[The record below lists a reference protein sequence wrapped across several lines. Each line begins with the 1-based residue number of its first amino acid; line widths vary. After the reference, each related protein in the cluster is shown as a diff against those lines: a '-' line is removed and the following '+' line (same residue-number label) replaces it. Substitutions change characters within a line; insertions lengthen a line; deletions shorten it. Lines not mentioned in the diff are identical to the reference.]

1 MGGPMSE
8 PSGRRPS
15 RIEAATSAS
24 VQRPMPVS
32 GSGVML
38 GATARKPRSTNT
50 RPPASSMPGRR
61 APSGARVVWQAPQKK
76 AAVST
81 R

>member
-1 MGGPMSE
+1 MGGPISE

-15 RIEAATSAS
+15 RMEAAISAS
-24 VQRPMPVS
+24 VQRPIPVS
-32 GSGVML
+32 GSGVMF
-38 GATARKPRSTNT
+38 GATARKPRSAKT
-50 RPPASSMPGRR
+50 RPPASAMPGTGRM
-61 APSGARVVWQAPQKK
+61 PSPKVLWQAPQT